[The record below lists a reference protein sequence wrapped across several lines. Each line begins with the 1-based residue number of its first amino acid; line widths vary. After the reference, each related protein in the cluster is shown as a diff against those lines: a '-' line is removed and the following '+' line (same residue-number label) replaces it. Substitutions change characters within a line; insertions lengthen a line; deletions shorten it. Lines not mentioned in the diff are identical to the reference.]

1 MKIEMRYRWFW
12 LRALL
17 LLAVLLMTVVSC
29 SSDDGEEVVPKLNIY
44 VYAPDRAAVTR
55 GEVVPT
61 EEEALIHN
69 LQIGVFRSSDPS
81 KLVASLT
88 LTDESQLQGLN
99 SNKSA
104 SYSIGLSDRSF
115 ADHPEPVD
123 VYVLANVGYNEYL
136 GNVYSSNDLE
146 EAVFNGGHFFSFTQ
160 GPAYQAVSTVP
171 ADKGVPM
178 SGVARGKSVIDKNTV
193 LHINDANVKLV
204 RTVSKIR
211 FVLSSLEGLKQLFVD
226 RITLNKDMLY
236 QKERFFLDGDHPS
249 YWVEGAPFKEEV
261 LLVKGDRVNPVVQI
275 GAHIY
280 NAVDVAVHNV
290 SALSLHLIDKLS
302 YGGVVAVNISLNYLS
317 ELLFRAVPL
326 YLAVSPQPAAYRYSV
341 NIRDSGDEHRLALA
355 ALIKDIVYEPLKP
368 LSDAVVIGTE
378 YIIRSDLEKYD
389 IRIICLYHIAVL
401 QCFEYALTCLCTG
414 HLLYGI
420 TAVTAV
426 VSVIINS
433 PAVIVKRFLI
443 HALRSDKIK
452 IAEPLLFKGIA

>member
-69 LQIGVFRSSDPS
+69 LQIWVFRSSDPS

-178 SGVARGKSVIDKNTV
+178 SGVARGKSVIDRNNV
-193 LHINDANVKLV
+193 LHINDANLKLV

-211 FVLSSLEGLKQLFVD
+211 FVLSSMEGLDQLFVD

-275 GAHIY
+275 KDPTAYAYSSSMTDVYYEDLVNQGIAAGELTEKGPIY
-280 NAVDVAVHNV
+280 LPESDKRLSGTIWFRLGSNV
-290 SALSLHLIDKLS
+290 DKLMS
-302 YGGVVAVNISLNYLS
+302 ASFSMYTGN
-317 ELLFRAVPL
+317 FRRN
-326 YLAVSPQPAAYRYSV
+326 QTW
-341 NIRDSGDEHRLALA
+341 
-355 ALIKDIVYEPLKP
+355 IVYAYYMGSSKLEINTVKVVDWEDIDPLP
-368 LSDAVVIGTE
+368 D
-378 YIIRSDLEKYD
+378 
-389 IRIICLYHIAVL
+389 HIVPN
-401 QCFEYALTCLCTG
+401 F
-414 HLLYGI
+414 
-420 TAVTAV
+420 
-426 VSVIINS
+426 
-433 PAVIVKRFLI
+433 
-443 HALRSDKIK
+443 
-452 IAEPLLFKGIA
+452 